1 MIFPACYFTLLEHSP
16 MSQND
21 KKFPK
26 AQDSFEFWIIDGK
39 DHLKGKKKM
48 YEFGINVKGYN
59 LTRAELLFPTCHD
72 IPCTL
77 RLTNCQMTSATQLPK
92 DCMINA
98 SQLSIRQIAN
108 DCLMSA

>member
-39 DHLKGKKKM
+39 DHLKGKKK
-48 YEFGINVKGYN
+48 YV
-59 LTRAELLFPTCHD
+59 
-72 IPCTL
+72 
-77 RLTNCQMTSATQLPK
+77 
-92 DCMINA
+92 
-98 SQLSIRQIAN
+98 
-108 DCLMSA
+108 

>member
-39 DHLKGKKKM
+39 DHLKGKKKCM
-48 YEFGINVKGYN
+48 N
-59 LTRAELLFPTCHD
+59 LALTSKAITSPEQNYFSLL
-72 IPCTL
+72 
-77 RLTNCQMTSATQLPK
+77 A
-92 DCMINA
+92 MIYPVP
-98 SQLSIRQIAN
+98 
-108 DCLMSA
+108 